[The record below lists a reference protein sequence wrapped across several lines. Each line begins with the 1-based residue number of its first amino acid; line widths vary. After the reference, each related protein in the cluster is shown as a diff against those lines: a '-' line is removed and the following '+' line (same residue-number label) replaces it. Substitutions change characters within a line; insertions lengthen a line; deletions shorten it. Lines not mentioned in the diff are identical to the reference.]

1 MACRKIKS
9 LSVNSILLGLFLLP
23 AVGRALD
30 LTIEPRL
37 QTGIIDYQFEQKP
50 VSVSNEKTGKFAK
63 DHGFK
68 LVSALSFVGGGAT
81 LFLDRFFVDLYVQ
94 KAFSGSDTASQLY
107 DFNLSFPSGDETVGL
122 EGSYPYII
130 DSDFE
135 REEYSFSTGYAL
147 GSQWV
152 VFGGYRKAKTN
163 FSDTMS
169 LKTEIKGSVDSLE
182 FPLAITA
189 QGKRRTSFK
198 QDGYFIGGVYAF
210 NIGNHV
216 IISLNAAVAFLDGK
230 YDSRGSLE
238 TDATATV
245 DGEQIDVP
253 VPSSNIG
260 TNHDGD
266 TTGLSLGAALKG
278 RIGERLGYALSVDG
292 YSYDFEANQ
301 EYIADLSESV
311 LRFSAGLSYQF

>member
-1 MACRKIKS
+1 MS
-9 LSVNSILLGLFLLP
+9 NSATL
-23 AVGRALD
+23 
-30 LTIEPRL
+30 
-37 QTGIIDYQFEQKP
+37 
-50 VSVSNEKTGKFAK
+50 N
-63 DHGFK
+63 
-68 LVSALSFVGGGAT
+68 GGAT